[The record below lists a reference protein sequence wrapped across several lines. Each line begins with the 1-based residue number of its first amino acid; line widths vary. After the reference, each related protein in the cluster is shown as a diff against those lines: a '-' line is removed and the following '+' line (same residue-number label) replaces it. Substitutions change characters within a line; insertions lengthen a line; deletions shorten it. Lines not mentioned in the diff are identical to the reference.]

1 MKSLFAAAA
10 LTLAFA
16 ASAQAQAVTA
26 TLATPVAKPR
36 QIVLE
41 STLWDCKD
49 AECKALTGS
58 EAATWQ
64 ACKALVRVF
73 GPVSAY
79 SGLDEAKL
87 ARCNGSA
94 KK

>member
-1 MKSLFAAAA
+1 MKSLLAAAA
-10 LTLAFA
+10 MTLAFA
-16 ASAQAQAVTA
+16 GYAQAQSVTA
-26 TLATPVAKPR
+26 TLTTPVQKPR

-41 STLWDCKD
+41 STLWDCRD
-49 AECKALTGS
+49 SQCKALTGS
-58 EAATWQ
+58 EASTWQ

-87 ARCNGSA
+87 ARCNGAPA
-94 KK
+94 K